1 MSLYKGGAPMNVRK
15 RNIALFALYGA
26 LMLWLLFDR
35 PGYTEGI
42 PYWDQVAAQINLVP
56 FRTLRLFADL
66 LDSGVR
72 SYIVMAVINLG
83 GNIIMFIP
91 LGFLL
96 PRVFPKLHTLI
107 RVLLAT
113 TLIIIAVEI
122 IQLFTLV
129 GSCDIDDLILNVL
142 GSALGYLLHKRI

>member
-1 MSLYKGGAPMNVRK
+1 LDKRKGHTA
-15 RNIALFALYGA
+15 ALMAYGA

-35 PGYTEGI
+35 PGYVEGI
-42 PYWDQVAAQINLVP
+42 PYWEQVSQQLNLIP
-56 FRTLRLFADL
+56 FRTLKLFVGL

-72 SYIVMAVINLG
+72 SHIYMAVINLG

-96 PRVFPKLHTLI
+96 PRVFPKLSSLS
-107 RVLLAT
+107 RVLLT
-113 TLIIIAVEI
+113 TAAIISAVEL

-129 GSCDIDDLILNVL
+129 GSCDIDDLILNVF
-142 GSALGYLLHKRI
+142 GSAIGFGLHKLTKPDC

>member
-1 MSLYKGGAPMNVRK
+1 MCNRK
-15 RNIALFALYGA
+15 FHTALFMVYCA

-35 PGYTEGI
+35 PGFTEGI
-42 PYWDQVAAQINLVP
+42 PYWEQVAQQLNLVP
-56 FRTLRLFADL
+56 FRTLLLFADL

-96 PRVFPKLHTLI
+96 PRVFHKCTSLP
-107 RVLLAT
+107 RVLLT
-113 TLIIIAVEI
+113 TAVIIAAVEI

-129 GSCDIDDLILNVL
+129 GSCDIDDLILNTL
-142 GSALGYLLHKRI
+142 GSGLGFFIHRHTEKPAQ

>member
-1 MSLYKGGAPMNVRK
+1 MNKKKMYRMLLILY
-15 RNIALFALYGA
+15 IAL
-26 LMLWLLFDR
+26 MCWLLFNR
-35 PGYTEGI
+35 PGYDPAV
-42 PYWDQVAAQINLVP
+42 PYWEQVSRQLNLVP
-56 FRTLRLFADL
+56 FRTLRLFVDL

-72 SYIVMAVINLG
+72 SHMMMAIINLG

-96 PRVFPKLHTLI
+96 PNVIPKLSSLS

-113 TLIIIAVEI
+113 AGIIVAVEV

-142 GSALGYLLHKRI
+142 GAGLGYLIHNRIQKAAI

>member
-1 MSLYKGGAPMNVRK
+1 MSNRK
-15 RNIALFALYGA
+15 LNTALFMGYCA

-35 PGYTEGI
+35 PGYVEGI
-42 PYWDQVAAQINLVP
+42 PYWEQVETQLNLVP

-66 LDSGVR
+66 LDSSHPEYVR
-72 SYIVMAVINLG
+72 AAIINLF

-96 PRVFPKLHTLI
+96 PRTFPKLHTLVRI
-107 RVLLAT
+107 LLT
-113 TLIIIAVEI
+113 TAAIITLVEI
-122 IQLFTLV
+122 AQLFTLV

-142 GSALGYLLHKRI
+142 GSAIGYWLHKLI

>member
-1 MSLYKGGAPMNVRK
+1 MNNRK
-15 RNIALFALYGA
+15 LHTALFMAYCA

-35 PGYTEGI
+35 PGYDPSL
-42 PYWDQVAAQINLVP
+42 PYWEQVTRQLNLVP
-56 FRTLRLFADL
+56 FRTLLLFAGL

-96 PRVFPKLHTLI
+96 PRVFPKCTSLP
-107 RVLLAT
+107 RVLL
-113 TLIIIAVEI
+113 L
-122 IQLFTLV
+122 
-129 GSCDIDDLILNVL
+129 
-142 GSALGYLLHKRI
+142 K

>member
-1 MSLYKGGAPMNVRK
+1 MA
-15 RNIALFALYGA
+15 YGA

-35 PGYTEGI
+35 PGYVEGI
-42 PYWDQVAAQINLVP
+42 PYWEQVSQQLNLIP
-56 FRTLRLFADL
+56 FRTLKLFVGL

-72 SYIVMAVINLG
+72 SHIYMAVINLG

-96 PRVFPKLHTLI
+96 PRVFPKLSSLS
-107 RVLLAT
+107 RVLLT
-113 TLIIIAVEI
+113 TAAIISAVEL

-129 GSCDIDDLILNVL
+129 GSCDIDDLILNVF
-142 GSALGYLLHKRI
+142 GSAIGFGLHKLTKPDC

>member
-1 MSLYKGGAPMNVRK
+1 MNNRK
-15 RNIALFALYGA
+15 VNTALFMVYGA

-35 PGYTEGI
+35 PGYDPAL
-42 PYWDQVAAQINLVP
+42 PYWEQVAAQLNLVP

-72 SYIVMAVINLG
+72 SHIRMAVINLG
-83 GNIIMFIP
+83 GNVIMFIP

-96 PRVFPKLHTLI
+96 PRVFPKLTSLP
-107 RVLLAT
+107 RVLLSTAG
-113 TLIIIAVEI
+113 IIAAVELL
-122 IQLFTLV
+122 QLFTLV

-142 GSALGYLLHKRI
+142 GAALGYWFHKLL

>member
-1 MSLYKGGAPMNVRK
+1 MNNRK
-15 RNIALFALYGA
+15 TNTALFLAYGA

-35 PGYTEGI
+35 PGYDPGI
-42 PYWDQVAAQINLVP
+42 PYWEQAAGHLNLIP
-56 FRTLRLFADL
+56 FRTLRLYAGL

-72 SYIVMAVINLG
+72 SYIRMSVINLA

-96 PRVFPKLHTLI
+96 PRVFSRLTSLPRI
-107 RVLLAT
+107 LLAT
-113 TLIIIAVEI
+113 TVLITVVEI

-129 GSCDIDDLILNVL
+129 GSCDIDDLILNVI
-142 GSALGYLLHKRI
+142 GSAIGYGFHKTAKKPAQ

>member
-1 MSLYKGGAPMNVRK
+1 VNNRK
-15 RNIALFALYGA
+15 TNTALFLAYGA

-35 PGYTEGI
+35 PGYDPGI
-42 PYWDQVAAQINLVP
+42 PYWEQAAGHLNLIP
-56 FRTLRLFADL
+56 FRTLRLYAGL

-72 SYIVMAVINLG
+72 SYIRMSVINLA

-96 PRVFPKLHTLI
+96 PRVFSRLTSLPRI
-107 RVLLAT
+107 LLAT
-113 TLIIIAVEI
+113 TVLITAVEI

-129 GSCDIDDLILNVL
+129 GSCDIDDLILNVI
-142 GSALGYLLHKRI
+142 GSALGYGFHKTAKKPAP